1 MSSYEK
7 LEDASKKASL
17 NGAQHFVATMK
28 DGKLMLSG
36 SENFVVSLAGDDEL
50 CARLQTLML
59 ENVVETNGEL
69 PHATN
74 KIPDY
79 PLLPFSPFSSQW
91 SQLGSGD
98 IRKIL
103 RDMLNEVGFKARGR
117 KKTLGVGPAPLG
129 WPHNIDWKKFTGTT
143 RSQLSSTEIT
153 GIIVSM
159 LTSVGK
165 DPSTHIVTGQE
176 VVQDINVENIDVVN
190 QTDDEDNTAMEE
202 EVEIYDNKRGERTV
216 GS

>member
-28 DGKLMLSG
+28 DGKLLLSG
-36 SENFVVSLAGDDEL
+36 SENFVVSLAGDDDL

-129 WPHNIDWKKFTGTT
+129 WPPNIDWNKFTGTT
-143 RSQLSSTEIT
+143 RSHLSSTEIT

-165 DPSTHIVTGQE
+165 DPTTHIVTGQD
-176 VVQDINVENIDVVN
+176 VVQDINVENIDVAN
-190 QTDDEDNTAMEE
+190 QTDGGRSRNL
-202 EVEIYDNKRGERTV
+202 
-216 GS
+216 

>member
-28 DGKLMLSG
+28 DGKLLLSG
-36 SENFVVSLAGDDEL
+36 SENFVVSLAGDDDL

-103 RDMLNEVGFKARGR
+103 RDMLNEVRFKARGR
-117 KKTLGVGPAPLG
+117 KKTMGVCPAPFG
-129 WPHNIDWKKFTGTT
+129 WPPNIATT

-153 GIIVSM
+153 GVIVSI

-165 DPSTHIVTGQE
+165 DPTTHIVTGQD
-176 VVQDINVENIDVVN
+176 VVQDINV
-190 QTDDEDNTAMEE
+190 
-202 EVEIYDNKRGERTV
+202 
-216 GS
+216 